1 MFSLV
6 FPLAFL
12 LTFLL
17 TIVPTEDASAHRLH
31 AAMTTVLFNDR
42 TERIEIMH
50 RFYLHDA
57 EQLATEIAG
66 SGANLMDDPE
76 DRQRFGI
83 YVHERFNLYSQDD
96 GPDGSRLPITL
107 RGTEV
112 DGDFLWVYQAMRYPS
127 PQLDRLAISH
137 GALRALWPEQVNTV
151 NVERDGR
158 VQTLTFRD
166 AVDRLFVEF

>member
-1 MFSLV
+1 MLSLV

-50 RFYLHDA
+50 RFYLNVA

-66 SGANLMDDPE
+66 SGANLMDDP
-76 DRQRFGI
+76 
-83 YVHERFNLYSQDD
+83 
-96 GPDGSRLPITL
+96 
-107 RGTEV
+107 
-112 DGDFLWVYQAMRYPS
+112 
-127 PQLDRLAISH
+127 
-137 GALRALWPEQVNTV
+137 
-151 NVERDGR
+151 
-158 VQTLTFRD
+158 
-166 AVDRLFVEF
+166 